1 MKIKHIFSSLCFI
14 LGLKSL
20 SELLDCPSTPV
31 DSPKS
36 PQKTSL
42 PNTPSVKNPAAQNR
56 KVI

>member
-1 MKIKHIFSSLCFI
+1 MKIKECLSSLCFI

-20 SELLDCPSTPV
+20 SEQLNCPSTPV

-36 PQKTSL
+36 SQKTSL
-42 PNTPSVKNPAAQNR
+42 PNAPSVKNPAAQNR